1 MELKILSKG
10 LFDSKCYI
18 LSDQKECAII
28 DCGVKAE
35 NVLDVIE
42 EKGLKARYIIL
53 THGHVD
59 HIFHAHDLREA
70 TGAELCL
77 HEEEL
82 PLYSDPEKNGYA
94 LFGFE
99 NEVKPPLTDCL
110 LKHGDKLRLGN
121 LTLEIIHT
129 PGHSPGSVSIL
140 CDNLLFSGD
149 TLFHRS
155 VGRTDLWGG
164 SSERLVDSIQN
175 RLFTLDGD
183 VKVYPGHGPSTTIAY
198 ERENN
203 PYV

>member
-1 MELKILSKG
+1 M
-10 LFDSKCYI
+10 
-18 LSDQKECAII
+18 LSDQNECAII

-35 NVLDVIE
+35 NVLDVIK
-42 EKGLKARYIIL
+42 EKALKVRYIIL

-59 HIFHAHDLREA
+59 HIINVNDLKQA

-99 NEVKPPLTDCL
+99 NEVKPSLPDRL
-110 LKHGDKLRLGN
+110 LKHGDKLPLGN

-140 CDNLLFSGD
+140 CDSLLFSGD

-155 VGRTDLWGG
+155 VGRTDLFGG
-164 SSERLVDSIQN
+164 SSKRLVNSIQN
-175 RLFTLDGD
+175 RLYTLYGD

>member
-10 LFDSKCYI
+10 IFDSRCYL

-28 DCGVKAE
+28 DCGVKTE
-35 NVLDVIE
+35 NVIQEIE
-42 EKGLKARYIIL
+42 EKGLKVRYIIL

-59 HIFHAHDLREA
+59 HIFHALDIKEA

-82 PLYSDPEKNGYA
+82 PLYSDPQNNGYA
-94 LFGFE
+94 LFGFKSE
-99 NEVKPPLTDCL
+99 IRPTVPDRL
-110 LKHGDKLRLGN
+110 LKHGDKLPLGN

-129 PGHSPGSVSIL
+129 PGHSPGSISIL
-140 CDNLLFSGD
+140 CDKLLFSGD

-155 VGRTDLWGG
+155 VGRTDLFGG
-164 SSERLVDSIQN
+164 SSAKLADSIQN
-175 RLFTLDGD
+175 RLYTLDGD
-183 VKVYPGHGPSTTIAY
+183 VRVFPGHGLSTTIAD